1 MTRPTE
7 KRAGTTVLARD
18 ERNSM
23 QTERTI
29 ASARPWQFHSSINL
43 FASAVIVIGFTL
55 TVSWIFLLGYG
66 LFKLIELVI

>member
-1 MTRPTE
+1 
-7 KRAGTTVLARD
+7 
-18 ERNSM
+18 M

-29 ASARPWQFHSSINL
+29 ASARPRQFHSSINL
-43 FASAVIVIGFTL
+43 FASTVMAIGFTL